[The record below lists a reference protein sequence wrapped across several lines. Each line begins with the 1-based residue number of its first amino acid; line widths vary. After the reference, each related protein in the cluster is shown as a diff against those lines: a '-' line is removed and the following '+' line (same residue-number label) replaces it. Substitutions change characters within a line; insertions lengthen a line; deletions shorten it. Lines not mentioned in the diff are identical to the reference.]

1 MLFTAVNKHDSK
13 QCPLKT
19 GEGVKMLKEIFSDEN
34 LKKRNIDLLG
44 AYISCPKEKHSTH
57 SNVFIFRAESR
68 FNVKSLFRSLDVE
81 VKEVVPFDIKNI
93 QSIK

>member
-13 QCPLKT
+13 QRPLKT

-34 LKKRNIDLLG
+34 LKKRNIDLLD

-57 SNVFIFRAESR
+57 SSVFIFRADSM
-68 FNVKSLFRSLDVE
+68 FNVKNLFRSMDAE
-81 VKEVVPFDIKNI
+81 VKEVVSFDVKNI

>member
-34 LKKRNIDLLG
+34 LKKRNIDLLDS
-44 AYISCPKEKHSTH
+44 YISCPKEKHSTH
-57 SNVFIFRAESR
+57 SCVFIFRADSM
-68 FNVKSLFRSLDVE
+68 FNVKNLFRSMDAE
-81 VKEVVPFDIKNI
+81 VKEVVPFNI
-93 QSIK
+93 ENI

>member
-34 LKKRNIDLLG
+34 LKKRNIDLLDS
-44 AYISCPKEKHSTH
+44 YISCPKEKHSTH
-57 SNVFIFRAESR
+57 SCVFVFRADSM
-68 FNVKSLFRSLDVE
+68 FNVKSLFRSMDVE
-81 VKEVVPFDIKNI
+81 VKEVVPFNI
-93 QSIK
+93 ENI